1 MGKPVKKRSVCDK
14 VRKSSAHA
22 QIKTNP
28 FEVKIN
34 KKKFDVLGRKSK
46 HDVGLPGVSR
56 SKAHNKVTPG
66 YLISKIRSNCLVY
79 LSCHSVTPAAF
90 TSHSVSYS
98 VSL

>member
-1 MGKPVKKRSVCDK
+1 MGKPVKKRSVSDK

-34 KKKFDVLGRKSK
+34 KKKFEVLGRKGK

-56 SKAHNKVTPG
+56 SKAHNKVT
-66 YLISKIRSNCLVY
+66 SR
-79 LSCHSVTPAAF
+79 
-90 TSHSVSYS
+90 SVSGC
-98 VSL
+98 VSLMIVFRFITR